1 VGPDGRD
8 LPMRLADGRTIE
20 RGLLTLTTSA
30 ASFVL
35 TGIEERPVPSLNRG
49 FSAPVNLVANIGDK
63 DLRFLAV
70 HDSDPFNRW
79 QAINTLSTRV
89 LVDSAAAIRRGDA
102 ALDDPDLTAAV
113 TAVLLDRTLEPA
125 FVAQVISLPSEAD
138 IAREIASNVDPDAVL
153 AARHALRRS
162 LSGALFEGLARI
174 YDTLAAVPE
183 PFSTSAD
190 AAGRRALKNACL
202 DLLSASGDADAVAR
216 CMRQYQSANNMTDRM
231 AALATLSYCAV
242 PERETAI
249 ADFYT
254 RHADEPLIVDKWL
267 MLQATIPEH
276 ATLDRIKALTKHP
289 AFQMSNPNRV
299 RSLIASFA
307 MANPTQSNRPDGAGY
322 DFLVS
327 AVLELDQRNPQVAA
341 RLLSALKSWRVLE
354 PGRRA
359 LAQAALRRVAAHAS
373 LSPDVGDIVQRALA
387 EG

>member
-1 VGPDGRD
+1 
-8 LPMRLADGRTIE
+8 
-20 RGLLTLTTSA
+20 
-30 ASFVL
+30 
-35 TGIEERPVPSLNRG
+35 
-49 FSAPVNLVANIGDK
+49 
-63 DLRFLAV
+63 
-70 HDSDPFNRW
+70 
-79 QAINTLSTRV
+79 
-89 LVDSAAAIRRGDA
+89 
-102 ALDDPDLTAAV
+102 
-113 TAVLLDRTLEPA
+113 
-125 FVAQVISLPSEAD
+125 
-138 IAREIASNVDPDAVL
+138 VDPDAVL

-190 AAGRRALKNACL
+190 PAGRRALKNACL